1 MRDAITF
8 LMGTGAGGIAGYM
21 FRAFMPYLDDERN
34 VRRTIR
40 EINERIERED
50 AAT

>member
-1 MRDAITF
+1 MRDAIIF
-8 LMGTGAGGIAGYM
+8 LMGASSGGIAGYM

-34 VRRTIR
+34 IRRNLR

-50 AAT
+50 RA